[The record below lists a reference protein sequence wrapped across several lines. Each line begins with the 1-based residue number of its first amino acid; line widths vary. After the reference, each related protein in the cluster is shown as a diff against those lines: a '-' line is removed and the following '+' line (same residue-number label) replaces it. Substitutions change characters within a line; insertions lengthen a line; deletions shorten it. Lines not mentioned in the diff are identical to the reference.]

1 MSLASSAR
9 LSRQS
14 SESSIHIQNESS
26 PLLSR
31 ALKSVDN
38 VLSHQGKAIDY
49 LVKQYRNSQWSQN
62 QLKTSLKILNNSLN
76 DGGKVVISGMGK
88 SFKIANK
95 TVATLNSLSIHSA
108 ALHPSEALHGDLG
121 IIREEHNDSLVLI
134 SASGNSPELTTLLQY
149 VPNSIPVVLVT
160 CTKISNLSKHPKVKS
175 LLYADLPTN
184 LSEKNLYG
192 LSAPTISTTLCLTLL
207 DAVSIALS
215 ELHVNDLNARRKRFG
230 ERHPGGAIGLN
241 YLQGFQNSK
250 SNRQHQQQQQQ
261 HQQHPI

>member
-1 MSLASSAR
+1 MSVASSAR

-26 PLLSR
+26 PLLNR

-108 ALHPSEALHGDLG
+108 ALHPSEALHGDLVD
-121 IIREEHNDSLVLI
+121 NF
-134 SASGNSPELTTLLQY
+134 
-149 VPNSIPVVLVT
+149 
-160 CTKISNLSKHPKVKS
+160 
-175 LLYADLPTN
+175 
-184 LSEKNLYG
+184 
-192 LSAPTISTTLCLTLL
+192 
-207 DAVSIALS
+207 IAICS
-215 ELHVNDLNARRKRFG
+215 ELNPRGVGYMYQDFKL
-230 ERHPGGAIGLN
+230 I
-241 YLQGFQNSK
+241 QTSK
-250 SNRQHQQQQQQ
+250 SQILALR
-261 HQQHPI
+261 